1 MNAREEEEEEEE
13 EGGDVLRNLVRAAEN
28 LNDSCERARLK
39 LLEQRKANQNL
50 LALSSLLEEIYHR
63 ESLRAREEELN
74 CVKLKKDIAR
84 LEHDRERNENDE
96 HMKQFMFFENYLK
109 KDDAKKEEEDQDG
122 IVAHK
127 KAFLT
132 LSAFSFEAEEKE
144 EEQEEEEEE
153 EEERGA
159 FTRAKNE
166 AIQLLQEEQIK
177 HLLEFRNKKQ
187 LNVSSQSIS
196 DNDDAVDELLAS
208 IR

>member
-1 MNAREEEEEEEE
+1 MNAREEEEGE
-13 EGGDVLRNLVRAAEN
+13 DVLRNLVRAAEN

-153 EEERGA
+153 EERGA